1 MAATALQEEEDTP
14 SIAQTSDETLS
25 DLRQISIR
33 CRLLLHKLSTPPDSP
48 TDGAEAREQMASFN
62 IWASNMGV
70 FREGRQSLSSRLKSA
85 PEISELAQQLLLT
98 LERDLEK
105 QVLRR
110 DQPEQD
116 KASSDT
122 ESEDSSDRS
131 STSSYRLLQPT
142 EDDEAPT
149 APQSSAWTSIQN
161 TITSLRQLALTVHR
175 AGAHH
180 RQARIERFKNLDRNK
195 EVYETV
201 ERYAL
206 QKVDHLFP
214 DASETLRKRMA
225 QSIATRRAR
234 FSYLET
240 HQKKVSTLS
249 EPAPVLQPKES
260 VIDEMPQVASPA
272 GQPQARNTAAPQPWY
287 LEANMDPSVVLS
299 NTVVTKL
306 DPRRMQALPPKRAES
321 VLSIQIGTGTFPSIP
336 KLDSTGTSFT
346 CPYCFLVCPAKE
358 VSSQTQWK
366 NHLIHD
372 FEPFFCVFDDCSSP
386 FSCAETYTGWITHMR
401 EVHTQPQWHCWHCT
415 PPSPSPFSTQQG
427 LEHHLADCHEQEVSE
442 ALRPT
447 LLKHSMVRDQL
458 ALRHCPFCGG
468 FPLEIEEKHT
478 DRTSNQAHEALE
490 KHVRDH
496 LVSVAL
502 ILAPVETGEADQE
515 LDDTKSEAQRD
526 QNSERDIEEVGVSH
540 PIHCTK
546 AICDCSDKN
555 KDSVSKWSTFEA
567 TLAPWGDALGHGVA
581 PGKHPLIPKLRALG
595 NREAKPESRR
605 SKEFAD
611 ILDWLTAGISR
622 ALYQN
627 DECLSQATPDTG
639 YWLLQSDKFQQWV
652 QEKGTYLFC
661 PGIPGAGKTVMTAM
675 VVHELAARFQN
686 DESIA
691 IASVFCSSNSDLQ
704 GLTLVDDLLVH
715 ILLQLA
721 QRLSSVP
728 ACLLSLYHDHK
739 EGQIPPQIE
748 DVRET
753 LRSMTALFSKAFIF
767 VDAIDECQA
776 ADELLYELEY
786 IAGEPGTKLFITSR
800 FVPAIQKRLIGP
812 LRQEIEIR
820 ANFND
825 VVRCVDARLAEADH
839 LSPQLQ
845 SEIKTR
851 VLTHFDGMFFFV
863 RAFLNAVLE
872 EVTVEDL
879 RSRLRDAAETA
890 CDSLYSGIIH
900 DVQELS
906 GHKKDSV
913 LRILTWLTLTTE
925 PLTAVQLEYVLVA
938 HSDPGL
944 EVLSV
949 QSVLDLCHGLIQE
962 TESSPH
968 IFRFC
973 HATARSYFQRNRQQW
988 LPDGQMNIARLC
1000 LECLSVGACGTGP
1013 CLTDEEFDQRLD
1025 QYPLYSYAARN
1036 WGHHARH
1043 APSLQLD
1050 VLRFLQ
1056 NKAFVES
1063 SIQALFVSE
1072 PRGEKGLSQIFPRQ
1086 MTALHLAAL
1095 FGIVN
1100 AMDALPRINPDID
1113 AQDTFG
1119 RTPLFYAAM
1128 NGHEDAI
1135 RWLMTNKSDPN
1146 VKDKDGKTPL
1156 SEAWDKGHEA
1166 VLEIL
1171 QEFNVDD
1178 FQLGHS
1184 WLHDLV
1190 DDGNW
1195 SRAAEVCERVLRSS
1209 KEWAYWVTKFLTNHQ
1224 LDEIV
1229 DYVPPYG
1236 SVQPRLAYGIYDDI
1250 LSYYWTRDKA
1260 QFEELSARW
1269 GITSADMP
1277 VFPDSTPIQS
1287 GRNPR
1292 LQTPPSNATH
1302 GEQRGNWESST
1313 GKKTVN
1319 LRFRCPVLAHTT
1331 KSRDEKNPDNLRC
1344 YDGITKR
1351 QQDLEFRSRYE
1362 PYSNIDSVKWR
1373 NAEDLAVMK
1382 EEHGDCDEKTWED
1395 EDVNEPALLSEEQ
1408 TLAWANWENVEVWK
1422 AMDSKKMPI
1431 LLRNREAWKIV
1442 YNCLYPGEDHPEMQ
1456 VAEE

>member
-372 FEPFFCVFDDCSSP
+372 FEPFFCVFDDS
-386 FSCAETYTGWITHMR
+386 
-401 EVHTQPQWHCWHCT
+401 
-415 PPSPSPFSTQQG
+415 
-427 LEHHLADCHEQEVSE
+427 
-442 ALRPT
+442 
-447 LLKHSMVRDQL
+447 
-458 ALRHCPFCGG
+458 
-468 FPLEIEEKHT
+468 
-478 DRTSNQAHEALE
+478 LE

-567 TLAPWGDALGHGVA
+567 TLAPWGDALGHGVPMPCDDPSFEVNLDALEEWNFWHPLSLPPDCEPTGPPEYQGLASDTKLHEYFNIEGQAPAPLVRKVA

-721 QRLSSVP
+721 QRLS
-728 ACLLSLYHDHK
+728 
-739 EGQIPPQIE
+739 
-748 DVRET
+748 
-753 LRSMTALFSKAFIF
+753 
-767 VDAIDECQA
+767 
-776 ADELLYELEY
+776 
-786 IAGEPGTKLFITSR
+786 
-800 FVPAIQKRLIGP
+800 
-812 LRQEIEIR
+812 
-820 ANFND
+820 
-825 VVRCVDARLAEADH
+825 
-839 LSPQLQ
+839 
-845 SEIKTR
+845 
-851 VLTHFDGMFFFV
+851 FFFV

-1260 QFEELSARW
+1260 QFEEL
-1269 GITSADMP
+1269 
-1277 VFPDSTPIQS
+1277 
-1287 GRNPR
+1287 
-1292 LQTPPSNATH
+1292 
-1302 GEQRGNWESST
+1302 
-1313 GKKTVN
+1313 
-1319 LRFRCPVLAHTT
+1319 
-1331 KSRDEKNPDNLRC
+1331 
-1344 YDGITKR
+1344 
-1351 QQDLEFRSRYE
+1351 
-1362 PYSNIDSVKWR
+1362 WR